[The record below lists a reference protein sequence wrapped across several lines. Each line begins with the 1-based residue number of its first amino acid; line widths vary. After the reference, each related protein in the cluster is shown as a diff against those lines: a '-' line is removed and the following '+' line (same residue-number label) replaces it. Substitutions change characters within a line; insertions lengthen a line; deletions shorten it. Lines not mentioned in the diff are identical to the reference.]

1 MTGCKM
7 KPHHDIGGDQAGPIM
22 PDKPDD
28 PIFAKPWHKRV
39 LGLTVAGGAMGA
51 WSIDTSRFWRE
62 NLPKADY
69 QSFSYYEKWL
79 AALTNLFVAKGFVTR
94 EEINNGLPSG
104 PKQPLHAAALGA
116 DRVLAMLAAGAKAS
130 RPEIAKPL
138 FQEGQKV
145 RTRLPDATKRQMPGH
160 TRLPHYAA
168 DKIGVILFYH
178 GHHVLPNSN
187 AHFLGECPEPLY
199 SVEFSSADLWPD
211 GHAGDVVIVDCWQSY
226 LEPLT

>member
-7 KPHHDIGGDQAGPIM
+7 KPHHDMGGNPAGPIM

-94 EEINNGLPSG
+94 EEIINGLPSG

-116 DRVLAMLAAGAKAS
+116 DRVLAMLATGAKA
-130 RPEIAKPL
+130 
-138 FQEGQKV
+138 
-145 RTRLPDATKRQMPGH
+145 
-160 TRLPHYAA
+160 
-168 DKIGVILFYH
+168 
-178 GHHVLPNSN
+178 
-187 AHFLGECPEPLY
+187 
-199 SVEFSSADLWPD
+199 
-211 GHAGDVVIVDCWQSY
+211 
-226 LEPLT
+226 